1 MRGLL
6 KTMLLLLL
14 LATVAQAEVFRCR
27 DTNGR
32 LVFTDDPA
40 RFPPGCRQKS
50 SSPSGAVNVVPMQVP
65 AGTSQE
71 TEAYLRARDQKRL
84 AEQQQM
90 TEWLDAA
97 QNIAESYRQAR
108 RQRYYPRLHTQAGT
122 MAALAAMS
130 QAAQDKAALLQSM
143 SAAGAS
149 AAQVEK
155 VSEALQEVKAP

>member
-71 TEAYLRARDQKRL
+71 TEAYLRARDQKQQ
-84 AEQQQM
+84 AERQQM

-97 QNIAESYRQAR
+97 HGIAENYRQAQ

-122 MAALAAMS
+122 MAALATMS
-130 QAAQDKAALLQSM
+130 QAAQDKATLLQSM
-143 SAAGAS
+143 STAGAS
-149 AAQVEK
+149 QDQMQE
-155 VSEALQEVKAP
+155 VSRLLEEVKAP

>member
-6 KTMLLLLL
+6 MSVLLLLV
-14 LATVAQAEVFRCR
+14 LAAAAQAEVFRCR

-32 LVFTDDPA
+32 MVFTDDPGH
-40 RFPPGCRQKS
+40 FPPGCRQES
-50 SSPSGAVNVVPMQVP
+50 STPSGAVNVVPMQVP

-71 TEAYLRARDQKRL
+71 TEDYIRARDQKRQ

-90 TEWLDAA
+90 AEWLDAA
-97 QNIAESYRQAR
+97 HTIAESYRQAR

-130 QAAQDKAALLQSM
+130 QAAQDKAALLQSL

-149 AAQVEK
+149 AAEVEK
-155 VSEALQEVKAP
+155 GSEALQEVKAP